1 MVISRSLLYIGL
13 LPGCLL
19 LSAAGCSKELPPAPP
34 EVVLQAHD
42 ATPPTIDFGTPMANS
57 PENASKPAV
66 PN

>member
-1 MVISRSLLYIGL
+1 
-13 LPGCLL
+13 LL